1 MDKKLFASFSDELRR
16 LATTRGS
23 IMELAGAWKD
33 LSEKEAERMKE
44 RIRERRNE
52 QNRLNEI
59 HRKR

>member
-1 MDKKLFASFSDELRR
+1 
-16 LATTRGS
+16 
-23 IMELAGAWKD
+23 MELAGAWKD